1 MAIIRPYDYKVLD
14 RITHENGSRYYV
26 SPEGDHLSSVTTI
39 LSATSYSPELAAWR
53 ERVGEKEANRIR
65 DEATGLGSLMHTH
78 LENHIQGIDRPKGNN
93 IVRKLAE
100 SMADQV
106 IHFGLKN
113 IGEVWGMEEM
123 LYYPQLYAG
132 TADLIAMHNGVP
144 AICDYKTTKKMKKRD
159 SITDYY
165 CQGAAY
171 ALAHNELFG
180 TDIKKIVIFMV
191 ARDLKFEEYVVEGT
205 EFDHYADLWTRRMSS
220 FLDMQAKMA
229 LGNPNTDPTPSE
241 PA

>member
-1 MAIIRPYDYKVLD
+1 MAITRPYQYQTLD
-14 RITHENGSRYYV
+14 RVTHENGARYYV

-39 LSATSYSPELAAWR
+39 LGATNHAPELDAWR
-53 ERVGEKEANRIR
+53 LRVGEKEANRIR

-78 LENHIQGIDRPKGNN
+78 LEHHIQGLDRPSGNN

-106 IHFGLKN
+106 ITHGLTN
-113 IGEVWGMEEM
+113 VDEVWGMEEM
-123 LYYPQLYAG
+123 LYYPKLYAG
-132 TADLIAMHNGVP
+132 TADLIAIHNGVP

-159 SITDYY
+159 AIKDYY

-180 TDIKKIVIFMV
+180 TDIQKIVIFMI
-191 ARDLKFEEYVVEGT
+191 ARDLTFAEYVVEGD
-205 EFDHYADLWTRRMSS
+205 EFTYYAELWGKRMET
-220 FLDMQAKMA
+220 FLR
-229 LGNPNTDPTPSE
+229 LNPMFDPPPE
-241 PA
+241 AI